1 MRNSG
6 AIAAN
11 RKMMTENAAP
21 SHIPTAEI
29 RWIDFLSFLPQYL
42 AAMTVM
48 PEETPVAAII
58 RKY

>member
-1 MRNSG
+1 
-6 AIAAN
+6 
-11 RKMMTENAAP
+11 MTENAAP

-29 RWIDFLSFLPQYL
+29 RWIDFLSFRPQYL